1 MWQLLES
8 RCMAAIAA
16 LRTALGALR
25 RNPVLF
31 LGGFVYGVVVL
42 PQTAL
47 QLAGVAF
54 APTALQILTFFV
66 TPFVLAGVIG
76 MADESL
82 AADTSLGT
90 LRAVGS
96 DKYVP
101 FLAGTFVELAIN
113 LAFGIVLAVVG
124 VAFVLTVGVGAVA
137 GGGGGVSTGALALGG
152 GAVLLVVLL
161 AIAVRF
167 LIQFFPVFIV
177 VADSGVVGAFTDSY
191 RFVRGHLVATLGY
204 TLIQIVV
211 GVVVSAPLVG
221 FTLYG
226 ALQNFDPANPPTG
239 APAGAG
245 APGGFGGVGTA
256 TPLLSTPEI
265 VVFALVAMAVT
276 ALGLAFQQTYAVAF
290 YRRHAGGGAATGS
303 DATPGRTG
311 GEYGDGDA
319 DLDADADD
327 DGGVTRTDD
336 DAEWRYE

>member
-1 MWQLLES
+1 
-8 RCMAAIAA
+8 MAAIGA
-16 LRTALGALR
+16 LRTAIGALR

-31 LGGFVYGVVVL
+31 LGGLVYGVVVL

-47 QLAGVAF
+47 QLAGFPNVPF
-54 APTALQILTFFV
+54 VLQVLTFFV
-66 TPFVLAGVIG
+66 TPFVLAGLIG

-82 AADTSLGT
+82 VADTSLRT
-90 LRAVGS
+90 LWTVGR
-96 DKYVP
+96 DRYVP
-101 FLAGTFVELAIN
+101 FLAAKFVELAVN
-113 LAFGIVLAVVG
+113 LVFGIVVAVVG
-124 VAFVLTVGVGAVA
+124 VAFVLTVGTGAVA

-152 GAVLLVVLL
+152 VAVLLVVLL

-191 RFVRGHLVATLGY
+191 RFVREHLVATLGY
-204 TLIQIVV
+204 TLIQIAV

-226 ALQNFDPANPPTG
+226 TLQNLDPANPPTG
-239 APAGAG
+239 APVGAG
-245 APGGFGGVGTA
+245 APGGFGGMGTS

-265 VVFALVAMAVT
+265 VVFALVAMAAT

-303 DATPGRTG
+303 DATPGRTR
-311 GEYGDGDA
+311 GEDGDA
-319 DLDADADD
+319 DPDAHPDADD
-327 DGGVTRTDD
+327 DGGVTRADD